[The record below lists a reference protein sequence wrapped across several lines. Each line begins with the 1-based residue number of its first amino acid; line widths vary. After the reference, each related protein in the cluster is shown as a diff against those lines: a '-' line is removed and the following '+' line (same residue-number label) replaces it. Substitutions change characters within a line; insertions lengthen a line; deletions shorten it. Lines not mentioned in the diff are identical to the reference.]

1 MIGFEDKYF
10 KKFNFSKKQV
20 QKYLDSALK
29 DLKIAKEA
37 EIAEVK
43 FQFAYNSLIKLGI
56 ALVACRGYKVSSRM
70 GHHTKILEKMSKIL
84 GDKNI
89 WIYGNEMRKT
99 RNKELY
105 DGGVIITNKQTEEY
119 FDFILKV
126 YKSSQKFFKGYFNTL
141 L

>member
-1 MIGFEDKYF
+1 YF

-29 DLKIAKEA
+29 DIKIAEESK
-37 EIAEVK
+37 IAEVK

-89 WIYGNEMRKT
+89 LMYGNEMRKT